1 MKIKIGTNE
10 NAEFEIEE
18 LKKPR
23 IKIIGV
29 DTEYQEEC
37 NQDIEVDIKNRNEIS
52 EKMEL
57 NIVHKYINKKDKSTT
72 LIVEV
77 NADTY
82 AYIMKKNLFW
92 SE

>member
-10 NAEFEIEE
+10 NAEVEIEE

-29 DTEYQEEC
+29 DNEYQEEC
-37 NQDIEVDIKNRNEIS
+37 NQDIEVDTKNRNEIT

-57 NIVHKYINKKDKSTT
+57 NIVHKYINKKK
-72 LIVEV
+72 
-77 NADTY
+77 
-82 AYIMKKNLFW
+82 
-92 SE
+92 